1 MSLSLDKW
9 REEAAK
15 EKWIEQNNVKLGK
28 EYHMQLGDGKV
39 HNLVP
44 VQSYSNGKYYGVIVD
59 NNRYVLM
66 SEKQFK
72 ELMYK
77 NKDLNKDIDSR
88 DAKFER
94 PEHDNTDNKQEPQKK
109 NKCIQYSS
117 ITIYDISDNGD
128 ASDSRSISVIM
139 DRNGNMFSSNGT
151 RIYRVNEELKLD
163 LDNDTGKFFADWMD
177 ARGTPIDKNDMLERG
192 IDPDIIDD
200 MYQLSSGTVAEL
212 EDREERSLM
221 EQLKSQE
228 PEKFT
233 TSGEPTRE
241 EDIPGYEPDPYGER
255 TLENS

>member
-1 MSLSLDKW
+1 MGLLLDKW
-9 REEAAK
+9 REAAAK

-28 EYHMQLGDGKV
+28 EYHMQLGDGKE

-44 VQSYSNGKYYGVIVD
+44 VQSYSNGKYYGVIID

-72 ELMYK
+72 ELMYR

-88 DAKFER
+88 DAKLEK
-94 PEHDNTDNKQEPQKK
+94 PEHDNTDNKQESQKK
-109 NKCIQYSS
+109 DKRIQYSS

-128 ASDSRSISVIM
+128 ASDSRNVSVIM
-139 DRNGNMFSSNGT
+139 DRNGNIFSLNGT
-151 RIYRVNEELKLD
+151 RIYRTNEELKLD
-163 LDNDTGKFFADWMD
+163 LENDAGKFYEDWMD

-192 IDPDIIDD
+192 INPDIIND

-212 EDREERSLM
+212 EAREDKSLM
-221 EQLKSQE
+221 EQMKTRKPQ
-228 PEKFT
+228 KFI
-233 TSGEPTRE
+233 TSGELTRE

-255 TLENS
+255 TLNN